1 MCSSRAHCP
10 GPSIRAPQTPGGSRA
25 ETKRVAQLASTLEG
39 DGQWWATM
47 RKRIVKPAPRKPNS
61 FTAYKLRQAV
71 RKAIAKVRE
80 KKRVEPAVREMSDF
94 EHKLVSL
101 LDRIEVE
108 QDPTLA
114 SLRFALA
121 EEQGYTV
128 VVTSERTSGEMN

>member
-1 MCSSRAHCP
+1 
-10 GPSIRAPQTPGGSRA
+10 
-25 ETKRVAQLASTLEG
+25 LEG